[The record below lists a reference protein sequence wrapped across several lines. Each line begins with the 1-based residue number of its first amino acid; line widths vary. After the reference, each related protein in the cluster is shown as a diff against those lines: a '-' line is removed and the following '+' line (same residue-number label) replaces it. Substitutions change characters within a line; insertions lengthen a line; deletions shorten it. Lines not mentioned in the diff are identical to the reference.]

1 MVLGRARRS
10 LRFSLL
16 VLIAC
21 LLALLAG
28 SRQTHAES
36 GRYIAVRVEGV
47 INPVKARLVERAV
60 NQAKQGG
67 ARFLLVSID
76 TPGGLVSSM
85 QEIVGSLTNAGLP
98 VITFVA
104 PRSAEATSAGAF
116 ILLAGDVAAMAPGT
130 RLGAAHPVAAGE
142 ALDGVL
148 DEKVTNSLS
157 SLIRSLAERR
167 SRPTEPAEDM
177 VRLSTSYTAEQ
188 AQELELVEL
197 VVAHEEAL
205 LKALDGRELRPGQP
219 LRTSGLERVEVTL
232 NTFDRVLDALA
243 EPTLASL
250 LLSLGVLAL
259 LYELGSPGIGAGGAI
274 GAVLLVL
281 GLLGSSVLPVELSA
295 VALLLI
301 GFAAIALEVKL
312 PTHGVLGGA
321 GVIAVVIGGLLV
333 VDPDDYFGGVTGVNP
348 ALFVPVVLTASLGL
362 FLLVRVA
369 RRALTAPPLTGTE
382 ALVNREGRARST
394 FGRAT
399 PSPRGQVFVDG
410 ARWEAETE
418 DAEIKTGDAVRVV
431 AVLQQ
436 PTRLVVQRIN
446 GQV

>member
-232 NTFDRVLDALA
+232 NTFD
-243 EPTLASL
+243 
-250 LLSLGVLAL
+250 L

>member
-1 MVLGRARRS
+1 
-10 LRFSLL
+10 
-16 VLIAC
+16 
-21 LLALLAG
+21 
-28 SRQTHAES
+28 
-36 GRYIAVRVEGV
+36 
-47 INPVKARLVERAV
+47 V

-67 ARFLLVSID
+67 ARFLLVTID

-98 VITFVA
+98 VLTFVT
-104 PRSAEATSAGAF
+104 PRSAEASSAGAF
-116 ILLAGDVAAMAPGT
+116 ILLAGDVAAMSPGT

-167 SRPTEPAEDM
+167 ARPPEAAEDM
-177 VRLSTSYTAEQ
+177 VRDSTSYTAEQ
-188 AQELELVEL
+188 GHELGLVEL
-197 VVAHEEAL
+197 IAADESAL
-205 LKALDGRELRPGQP
+205 LKALDGREIRPGQA
-219 LRTSGLERVEVTL
+219 LSTSGLERVEVPLT
-232 NTFDRVLDALA
+232 TFDRVLDALA

-250 LLSLGVLAL
+250 LLSLGVLGL
-259 LYELGSPGIGAGGAI
+259 LYELNTPGIGAGGAI
-274 GAVLLVL
+274 GAVMVVL

-295 VALLLI
+295 IALLLI

-321 GVIAVVIGGLLV
+321 GVIAIVIGGLLV
-333 VDPDDYFGGVTGVNP
+333 VDPDDYFGGVRGVNP
-348 ALFVPVVLTASLGL
+348 ALFVPVVLAAAVGL
-362 FLLVRVA
+362 FLVSRVA
-369 RRALTAPPLTGTE
+369 RRALAAPPMTGME

-394 FGRAT
+394 FGRESA
-399 PSPRGQVFVDG
+399 SRSGLVFVDG

-418 DAEIKTGDAVRVV
+418 DSKIETGDTVRVV
-431 AVLQQ
+431 AVLEQ

-446 GQV
+446 

>member
-1 MVLGRARRS
+1 LFA
-10 LRFSLL
+10 LL
-16 VLIAC
+16 V
-21 LLALLAG
+21 G
-28 SRQTHAES
+28 SSPSRAES
-36 GRYIAVRVEGV
+36 GRYVAVHVEGV

-60 NQAKQGG
+60 NQAKQSG
-67 ARFLLVSID
+67 ARFLLVAID

-98 VITFVA
+98 VVTFVA

-157 SLIRSLAERR
+157 SLIRSLAERKA
-167 SRPTEPAEDM
+167 RPAEAAEDM
-177 VRLSTSYTAEQ
+177 VRDSTSYTAEQ
-188 AQELELVEL
+188 AHELGLVEL
-197 VVAHEEAL
+197 IVPQEADL
-205 LKALDGRELRPGQP
+205 LKALDGREIRPGQV
-219 LRTSGLERVEVTL
+219 LRASGLERVDVPLT
-232 NTFDRVLDALA
+232 TFDRVLDALA

-250 LLSLGVLAL
+250 LLSLGVLGL
-259 LYELGSPGIGAGGAI
+259 LYELSSPGIGAGGAI
-274 GAVLLVL
+274 GAVLVVL

-295 VALLLI
+295 IALLLI

-333 VDPDDYFGGVTGVNP
+333 VDPDDYFGGVSGVNP
-348 ALFVPVVLTASLGL
+348 ALFVPIVLTAAVGL
-362 FLLVRVA
+362 FFLMRVT
-369 RRALTAPPLTGTE
+369 RRALAAPPLTGIE
-382 ALVNREGRARST
+382 SLVNREGRARST
-394 FGRAT
+394 FGRA
-399 PSPRGQVFVDG
+399 SESRSGLVFVDG

-418 DAEIKTGDAVRVV
+418 DPEIKTGDVVRVV
-431 AVLQQ
+431 AVLEQ

-446 GQV
+446 